1 MKNKR
6 QRMTLCKR
14 ALVAAIVV
22 STFFT
27 TLPVSYASENV
38 ITTDTTATT
47 DTTITDAAS
56 STASATTG
64 TTAGTTDTGI
74 TTDTTDTA
82 ADDTEDTTE
91 TEEPD
96 EFNAVWISYL
106 EFNSRLID
114 PDTGKS
120 GFTEERFCALIDEMF
135 DNVVSLNMNA
145 VVVQV
150 RPFGDAMYPS
160 EYFPWSKYISGTQG
174 VDPGFDPLE
183 YMVEAAHIRG
193 LKFHAWINPYRVTN
207 DTTKVSTLSTSNI
220 ARKWRTNAST
230 QDDRNILTFDGKL
243 FYNPAKVKVRNLIR
257 NGIKEIVE
265 NYDVDGIHFDDYFY
279 PTLGTNYKKN
289 FDYKEYKEYY
299 YDCIENEETSN
310 SIVVWRRDNVN
321 SLLENV
327 YSDIKEINQTVVF
340 GISPGGNISNLMMKD
355 RYYCDVVTWLS
366 EDGYIDYICPQ
377 IYWSFSHYSVP
388 FDKTLDRWLA
398 LRTNENVKMYVGIA
412 TYRAGSNLEEEWKT
426 DSKILKKQVE
436 YSRETGLVNG
446 YIYFRYDF
454 FFMKTTQKAVKNL
467 LAILS

>member
-1 MKNKR
+1 MKNNK
-6 QRMTLCKR
+6 QVMTLCKR
-14 ALVAAIVV
+14 MLAAIIMI
-22 STFFT
+22 SAFFT
-27 TLPVSYASENV
+27 TLPVSYAAENETTNST
-38 ITTDTTATT
+38 ITTAPAITTNIVDADAVTST
-47 DTTITDAAS
+47 DAEDITD
-56 STASATTG
+56 
-64 TTAGTTDTGI
+64 
-74 TTDTTDTA
+74 
-82 ADDTEDTTE
+82 

-114 PDTGKS
+114 PDTGES
-120 GFTEERFCALIDEMF
+120 GFTEERFIALIDEMF

-160 EYFPWSKYISGTQG
+160 DYFPWSKYISGTQG

-183 YMVEAAHIRG
+183 YMVEAAHSRG

-220 ARKWRTNAST
+220 AREWRTNTST
-230 QDDRNILTFDGKL
+230 LDNRNILTFDGKL
-243 FYNPAKVKVRNLIR
+243 YFNPSVVTVRTLIR

-279 PTLGTNYKKN
+279 PTLGANYKKS
-289 FDYKEYKEYY
+289 FDYKEYKVYY
-299 YDCIENEETSN
+299 YDCKENDETPD
-310 SIVVWRRDNVN
+310 SIVVWRRNNVN
-321 SLLENV
+321 SLLQNV
-327 YSDIKEINQTVVF
+327 YSDIKEIDQTVEF
-340 GISPGGNISNLMMKD
+340 GISPGGNISNLLMND

-366 EDGYIDYICPQ
+366 EPGYIDYICPQ

-412 TYRAGSNLEEEWKT
+412 TYRAGSSLEEEWKK
-426 DSKILKKQVE
+426 DSNILKKQVE
-436 YSRETGLVNG
+436 YSRETGLVDG

-467 LAILS
+467 LSILA